1 MPGDRIPHSVL
12 PPTEGGSHYTM
23 SMIKNCTVVLS
34 NGNVVGM
41 HPTEQAAEQQALE
54 LAQEWRHHA
63 DCGSETPAPKL
74 AVLSFN
80 SWMQL
85 QDEFVF

>member
-1 MPGDRIPHSVL
+1 
-12 PPTEGGSHYTM
+12 M

-41 HPTEQAAEQQALE
+41 HANETDAEMQAME
-54 LAQEWRHHA
+54 LAYEWRRQS
-63 DCGSETPAPKL
+63 DCGSEVPAPRL

-80 SWMQL
+80 DWMQL

>member
-1 MPGDRIPHSVL
+1 
-12 PPTEGGSHYTM
+12 M
-23 SMIKNCTVVLS
+23 SMIKHCTVVLS

-41 HPTEQAAEQQALE
+41 HPTEQAAQQQALE
-54 LAQEWRHHA
+54 LAQEWKHHS
-63 DCGSETPAPKL
+63 DCGSEVPAPKL

-80 SWMQL
+80 AWMQL

>member
-1 MPGDRIPHSVL
+1 VQSPAQLL

-41 HPTEQAAEQQALE
+41 YQTEEEAKEHAME
-54 LAQEWRHHA
+54 LTEEWQRHA
-63 DCGSETPAPKL
+63 DCGSETPRPTIVVMSLKD
-74 AVLSFN
+74 
-80 SWMQL
+80 WM
-85 QDEFVF
+85 EH